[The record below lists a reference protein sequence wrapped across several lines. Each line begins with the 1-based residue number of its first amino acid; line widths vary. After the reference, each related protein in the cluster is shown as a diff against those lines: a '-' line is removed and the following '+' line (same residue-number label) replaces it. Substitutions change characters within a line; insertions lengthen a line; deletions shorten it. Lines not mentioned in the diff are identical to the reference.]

1 MQSKGG
7 SIQKSRPHVRIQM
20 IHSFSPLHAHVRRH
34 HAVEPR
40 LRPPSGPLVLDG
52 RSQPHPI
59 TPPGMKVYAAK
70 PLIFLNPVGI
80 HLFWLVVQLIALR
93 ESITTGISA
102 DAKHGPKILRE
113 LSKSI
118 WGKLV
123 KLQPKLQQNIS

>member
-1 MQSKGG
+1 
-7 SIQKSRPHVRIQM
+7 
-20 IHSFSPLHAHVRRH
+20 
-34 HAVEPR
+34 
-40 LRPPSGPLVLDG
+40 
-52 RSQPHPI
+52 
-59 TPPGMKVYAAK
+59 MKVYAAK